1 MSSAIRR
8 VSVVGYFASAR
19 SAEGDSRDFGG
30 QTAKCRMLRD
40 WLESCD
46 GVDYSEVDTYRW
58 KKNPLRLFFRTI
70 RESRRADVVLM
81 ALSENGL
88 RLIMPLLLRLRPVF
102 GFRLGYVV
110 IGGWVAK
117 RCEEDSSLLGRIGK
131 LDAVFAETTSMADG
145 LRALGLDNVSYVP
158 NAKKL
163 EVLAKPAEVDVSAR
177 PLPVC
182 VFSRVCRE
190 KGVTTAIEAVARVN
204 SERGDTEYFLDVYG
218 PVAEDYRE
226 EFDYLLAAH
235 ADCVAYKGSVPV
247 GESVGVLSGY
257 LLLLLPTRYYGEGFP
272 GTIVDAFSAGV
283 PVVTSDWQNAR
294 SIVEDGQTGFIYGF
308 GDSEGAYAILD
319 KCLGDPEMVVGM
331 RGRCL
336 EESAKYTPGK
346 ANEPIWAFINE
357 L

>member
-1 MSSAIRR
+1 MSSAIKR

-19 SAEGDSRDFGG
+19 SAEDDSKDFGG

-40 WLESCD
+40 WLKSCD
-46 GVDYSEVDTYRW
+46 GFDYSEVDTYRW

-88 RLIMPLLLRLRPVF
+88 RLIMPLLLRLRLIY

-117 RCEEDSSLLGRIGK
+117 RCEEDSTLLRRLSE
-131 LDAVFAETTSMADG
+131 LDAIFAETTSMADS
-145 LRALGLDNVSYVP
+145 LRNLGLDNISYVP

-163 EVLAKPAEVDVSAR
+163 AVLAEPAEVDVSVR
-177 PLPVC
+177 PLPLC

-204 SERGDTEYFLDVYG
+204 SERGSTEYFLDVYG
-218 PVAEDYRE
+218 PVAEDYQD
-226 EFDYLLAAH
+226 EFNSLLTAH
-235 ADCVAYKGSVPV
+235 SDCVAYKGSVPA

-257 LLLLLPTRYYGEGFP
+257 LLLLLPTRYFGEGFP

-294 SIVEDGQTGFIYGF
+294 SIVEDGQTGLIYGF
-308 GDSEGAYAILD
+308 EDQEGAYATLN
-319 KCLGDPEMVVGM
+319 KCLDDLEKVVGM
-331 RGRCL
+331 RKRCL
-336 EESAKYTPGK
+336 EESAKYTPDK
-346 ANEPIWAFINE
+346 ANEPIWSFLNE
-357 L
+357 P